1 MLAALFLSG
10 CAAFHGHAIGSSARG
25 AVRAS
30 AVEQPVSS
38 SRRAA
43 TGLLLQAGAL
53 SLLGA
58 APRPASAGF
67 FESQEQEQVR
77 AVATAQPK
85 ITSMVSEVAEVAR
98 KRKKMAKD
106 PEDDAYT
113 FRFARAVIDP
123 ASTKVREAAP
133 ALAKALGGTEASDRM
148 SGLPDELQKQV
159 AALDAACRANNAD
172 SQLETMKAIDTSIQ
186 DFLSLASEAKQDVT
200 SKDDINGYT
209 GGVPVLYNKFLFRA
223 G

>member
-1 MLAALFLSG
+1 MICLLWLCAVPPVYGRVPTCVARYAGRRPRAAACCAAGAVVYLVIAEWNCLLIGHVAKIAVRTEIMLAALFLSG

-85 ITSMVSEVAEVAR
+85 ITSMVSEVAE
-98 KRKKMAKD
+98 
-106 PEDDAYT
+106 
-113 FRFARAVIDP
+113 
-123 ASTKVREAAP
+123 
-133 ALAKALGGTEASDRM
+133 
-148 SGLPDELQKQV
+148 
-159 AALDAACRANNAD
+159 
-172 SQLETMKAIDTSIQ
+172 
-186 DFLSLASEAKQDVT
+186 
-200 SKDDINGYT
+200 
-209 GGVPVLYNKFLFRA
+209 
-223 G
+223 